1 MGRHEV
7 FHCPVGIVQPVE
19 IHRDAVNLSIRTPPF
34 QPVDSRHRQ
43 PEGREQPVHVRNPA
57 AADDGNRTSCCRRQ
71 AGQQCVQATGAPDC
85 IRAMG
90 DLDQGAVEVEKDS
103 RLGRPGRSWRACHA
117 RTIQRRR
124 AVRKTW
130 VRAVSGLSGPGNR
143 KRRIVFSDGD
153 APSGVREAQSNIF
166 VPAQMSTLA
175 SNTIRRCDWGD
186 RGGELLIRYHDT
198 EWGVPVYDDRK
209 QFEFLILESAQAG
222 LSWLT
227 VLRKREAYREAFA
240 DFDPVEVA
248 RFGESEIEALLQNPG
263 IIRNRLKIAAAV
275 SNARAFLEIQR
286 EFGSFNAYI
295 WEFVGGKP
303 LQNRWKTMSD
313 LPTTSPESDALSRDL
328 KKRGFK
334 FVGSTIV
341 YAHMQA
347 TGMVNDHAVDC
358 FRYRE
363 CAALG
368 VANGEGR

>member
-1 MGRHEV
+1 
-7 FHCPVGIVQPVE
+7 
-19 IHRDAVNLSIRTPPF
+19 
-34 QPVDSRHRQ
+34 
-43 PEGREQPVHVRNPA
+43 
-57 AADDGNRTSCCRRQ
+57 
-71 AGQQCVQATGAPDC
+71 
-85 IRAMG
+85 
-90 DLDQGAVEVEKDS
+90 
-103 RLGRPGRSWRACHA
+103 
-117 RTIQRRR
+117 
-124 AVRKTW
+124 
-130 VRAVSGLSGPGNR
+130 
-143 KRRIVFSDGD
+143 
-153 APSGVREAQSNIF
+153 
-166 VPAQMSTLA
+166 MSTLA

-186 RGGELLIRYHDT
+186 RGGELLARYHDT

-263 IIRNRLKIAAAV
+263 IIRNRLKVAAAV
-275 SNARAFLEIQR
+275 SNARVFLEIQR
-286 EFGSFNAYI
+286 EFGSFNTYI

-368 VANGEGR
+368 VARGEGR